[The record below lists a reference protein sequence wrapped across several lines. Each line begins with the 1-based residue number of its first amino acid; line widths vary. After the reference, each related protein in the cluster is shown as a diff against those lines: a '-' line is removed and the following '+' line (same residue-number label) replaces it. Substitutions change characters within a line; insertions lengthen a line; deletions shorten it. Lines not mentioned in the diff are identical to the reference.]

1 MGLHLLSCRC
11 RAPWTGRPIIV
22 QNSCPFVQILAT
34 IVDPITDIFTAM
46 RVDSVL
52 YGRIELTAPWGLRFD
67 RGEYACFGTVARGN
81 ASLTVEGQAQPIA
94 LTGGDCFCLFAQ
106 SGEHILND
114 HPQTY
119 PARMQDVAGTKAGG
133 VIRYGGGGAS
143 TTILGGKFTFD
154 KSNSK
159 PLMDF
164 LPSFIHVQN
173 DRVQASPLH
182 QTLQL
187 FTAEAAQSYLGSYLV
202 LKRLAD
208 ILLLQLIRE
217 YISSSTCRETSWL
230 RALSDPRIGGVLRSM
245 HEKIEQPWTVG
256 ELAAAAGMS
265 RSAFALRF
273 KEVVGE
279 TPLDYLTRWRVYK
292 ATVLLREGDMKLTEI
307 ANAVGY
313 DSDGSF
319 NKTFKRIMRV
329 TPGEYR
335 RAGDRL
341 ALSVKT
347 LCDGQ
352 AWSGCN
358 GRS

>member
-1 MGLHLLSCRC
+1 
-11 RAPWTGRPIIV
+11 
-22 QNSCPFVQILAT
+22 
-34 IVDPITDIFTAM
+34 VDPITDIFTAM
-46 RVDSVL
+46 RVENVV

-67 RGEYACFGTVARGN
+67 KGEYACFGTVARGN
-81 ASLTVEGQAQPIA
+81 AWLMIEGQTQSIA
-94 LTGGDCFCLFAQ
+94 LAGGDCFCLFAQ
-106 SGEHILND
+106 SREHTLGD
-114 HPQTY
+114 HPSTSAANMQEV
-119 PARMQDVAGTKAGG
+119 ARTKCGN

-154 KSNSK
+154 TANSK
-159 PLMDF
+159 PLMDL
-164 LPSFIHVQN
+164 LPPFIHLQN
-173 DRVQASPLH
+173 DRVQTLPL
-182 QTLQL
+182 QQSLQL
-187 FTAEAAQSYLGSYLV
+187 FAAEAAQSCLGSYLV

-217 YISSSTCRETSWL
+217 YVASSTCRETGWL

-256 ELAAAAGMS
+256 ELASAAGMS

-279 TPLDYLTRWRVYK
+279 TPLDYLTRWRVYR
-292 ATVLLREGDMKLTEI
+292 AAVLLREGDRKLTEI

-319 NKTFKRIMRV
+319 NKTFKRIVGV

-341 ALSVKT
+341 GPEVKT
-347 LCDGQ
+347 FCDDEL
-352 AWSGCN
+352 
-358 GRS
+358 RPMP

>member
-1 MGLHLLSCRC
+1 
-11 RAPWTGRPIIV
+11 
-22 QNSCPFVQILAT
+22 
-34 IVDPITDIFTAM
+34 VDPITDIFTAM
-46 RVDSVL
+46 RVESVL

-81 ASLTVEGQAQPIA
+81 AWLTVEGEAQPIA
-94 LTGGDCFCLFAQ
+94 LAGGDCFCLFAQ
-106 SGEHILND
+106 SHEHTLGD
-114 HPQTY
+114 HPETS
-119 PARMQDVAGTKAGG
+119 AANMQDVARTKCGS

-159 PLMDF
+159 PLMDL
-164 LPSFIHVQN
+164 LPRLIHVQN
-173 DRVQASPLH
+173 DRVQASPLQQSLH
-182 QTLQL
+182 L
-187 FTAEAAQSYLGSYLV
+187 FAAEAAESCLGSHLV

-217 YISSSTCRETSWL
+217 YVSSSTCRETSWL
-230 RALSDPRIGGVLRSM
+230 RALSDPRIGGALRSM

-256 ELAAAAGMS
+256 ELASAAGMS

-273 KEVVGE
+273 QEVVGE

-292 ATVLLREGDMKLTEI
+292 AAVLLREGDRKLTEI

-319 NKTFKRIMRV
+319 HKTFKRIVGV

-335 RAGDRL
+335 RAADRL
-341 ALSVKT
+341 APEVKT
-347 LCDGQ
+347 FCDDQ
-352 AWSGCN
+352 ASAAPVDIT
-358 GRS
+358 SASL